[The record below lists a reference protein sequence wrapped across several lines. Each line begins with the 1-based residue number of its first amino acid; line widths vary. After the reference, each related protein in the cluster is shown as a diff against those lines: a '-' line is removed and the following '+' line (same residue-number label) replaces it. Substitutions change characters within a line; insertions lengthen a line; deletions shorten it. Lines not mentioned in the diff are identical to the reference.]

1 MSEKILYIEAI
12 DPIQLLGIN
21 NSKLDIFKKTYPKI
35 QLISRGH
42 ELKLIGEEQ
51 SILEFEE
58 KLNEVIGFYDRFNR
72 LSDDDLQNI
81 LNAPANN
88 AREAQQNNEDL
99 ILFGNN
105 GKPIRALT
113 ENQKLLV
120 TESVK
125 NDLLFAVG
133 PAGSGKTYTAIA
145 LAVRALRNREV
156 KRIVLSRPAVEAGE
170 RLGFLPGDMKEK
182 IDPYLQ
188 PLYDALHD
196 MIPAK
201 KLETYI
207 EEGIVQIA
215 PLAFMR
221 GRTLDN
227 AFVILDEAQ
236 NTTLLQMKMFLTRM
250 GTFSKFIVTGDV
262 TQVDLPK
269 PQDSGLIHAL
279 RILDKIEGI
288 SIVELNETDIVRHKL
303 VKEIVKAYAMQ
314 YNQQ

>member
-1 MSEKILYIEAI
+1 MTEKILHIEAM
-12 DPIQLLGIN
+12 DPIELLGVN
-21 NSKLDIFKKTYPKI
+21 NAKLEVIKKAFPKVQI
-35 QLISRGH
+35 ISRGH
-42 ELKLIGEEQ
+42 ELKIIGEEQ
-51 SILEFEE
+51 DIAEFEAKIIE
-58 KLNEVIGFYDRFNR
+58 IINFFDKFNR
-72 LSDDDLQNI
+72 LSEDDILQI
-81 LNAPANN
+81 LNSSKTINQIHGN
-88 AREAQQNNEDL
+88 IDDL
-99 ILFGNN
+99 ILFGNH

-113 ENQKLLV
+113 ENQKRLV
-120 TESVK
+120 KESTK
-125 NDLLFAVG
+125 NDLIFALG

-156 KRIVLSRPAVEAGE
+156 KSIILSRPAVEAGE
-170 RLGFLPGDMKEK
+170 RLGFLPGDLKEK

-196 MIPAK
+196 MIPRK
-201 KLETYI
+201 KLEGYI

-250 GTFSKFIVTGDV
+250 GMNAKFIVTGDI

-269 PQDSGLIHAL
+269 VQDSGLVKSIK
-279 RILDKIEGI
+279 ILDKIEGI
-288 SIVELNETDIVRHKL
+288 SVVELNETDIVRHRL
-303 VKEIVKAYAMQ
+303 VKAIVKAYEK
-314 YNQQ
+314 YSNN